1 MATIT
6 VTPLDVRPLPGAV
19 IRNLPVSGTVHPG
32 DAVYMSG
39 GTVGGSV
46 DAANASATATAY
58 GMGVVVACPN
68 GGTIATTGDRVDYVT
83 EGPVAGFV
91 GGAGGSPAYAGNSAG
106 ILSTTAGTVSHK
118 VGWFESPEVLY
129 VRPVLTQT

>member
-6 VTPLDVRPLPGAV
+6 VTVADVRPLPGAL

-32 DAVYMSG
+32 DVVYQSG

-58 GMGVVVACPN
+58 GIGICVAVAN
-68 GGTIATTGDRVDYVT
+68 GGTIATTGDRCDYVAH
-83 EGPVAGFV
+83 GPVTGFT
-91 GGAGGSPAYAGNSAG
+91 GAAGGSPGYAGNSAG
-106 ILSTTAGTVSHK
+106 ILATTAGTVSHK
-118 VGWFESPEVLY
+118 MGYFESPTVFF
-129 VRPVLTQT
+129 VNPSNTAT

>member
-1 MATIT
+1 MAAIT
-6 VTPLDVRPLPGAV
+6 VTATDVRPLPGAV
-19 IRNLPVSGTVHPG
+19 IRNLTVSGTVHPG

-46 DAANASATATAY
+46 DASNASATATAY
-58 GMGVVVACPN
+58 AMGVVVACAN

-83 EGPVAGFV
+83 EGPVAGFS
-91 GGAGGSPAYAGNSAG
+91 GGAGGSPAYAGNTAG
-106 ILSTTAGTVSHK
+106 ALATTAGTVSHK
-118 VGWFESPEVLY
+118 VGWFESPTVLY